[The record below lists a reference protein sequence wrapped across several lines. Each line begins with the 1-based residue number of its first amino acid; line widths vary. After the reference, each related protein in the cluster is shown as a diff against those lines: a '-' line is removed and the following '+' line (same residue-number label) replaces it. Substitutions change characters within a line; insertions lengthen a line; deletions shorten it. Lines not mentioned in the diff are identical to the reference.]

1 LVVTAPEQQIMLAL
15 FNTTGRILIMRVF
28 WHEGGLHI
36 HPESE
41 HEGRMLVEI
50 VDRLKFEKPPE
61 MQVSNSSGSS
71 LSCDDLVGSLIG
83 NHEVVPMGLTAQT
96 DDKKPVIRIN
106 ERR

>member
-1 LVVTAPEQQIMLAL
+1 MVS
-15 FNTTGRILIMRVF
+15 MRVF

-50 VDRLKFEKPPE
+50 VAQMKFEKPPE
-61 MQVSNSSGSS
+61 MRSSNPVVCSSGRQEFIDSI
-71 LSCDDLVGSLIG
+71 VG
-83 NHEVVPMGLTAQT
+83 NHQVVPSGVSSQLN
-96 DDKKPVIRIN
+96 DKNPIIRID